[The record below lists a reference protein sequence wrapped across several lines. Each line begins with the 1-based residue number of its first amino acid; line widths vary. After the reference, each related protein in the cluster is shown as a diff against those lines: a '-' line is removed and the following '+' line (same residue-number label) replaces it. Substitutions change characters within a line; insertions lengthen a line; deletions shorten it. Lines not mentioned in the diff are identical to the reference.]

1 MIYSL
6 TNPKLENPALD
17 NQKSDQVV
25 FILKKKD
32 KIKIKSFQAKYF
44 TKRFSALQNC
54 RYTVLN
60 EDKVSGHFLVV
71 KC

>member
-17 NQKSDQVV
+17 NQKSDQVI

-32 KIKIKSFQAKYF
+32 KIKLFK
-44 TKRFSALQNC
+44 QNISQKDFLHC
-54 RYTVLN
+54 KTVDTL
-60 EDKVSGHFLVV
+60 F
-71 KC
+71 